1 MQANAVKAFMSGD
14 PVWVSPETSALEAF
28 ERMIDRG
35 IRHLPVLDA
44 QRHVVGV
51 LSIDDLRA
59 ALPFS
64 TSLARPLAPAE
75 RETAREWRVGEIMS
89 HDPETLGPEASL
101 AQAAERMAERRIGCL
116 PIVDEAGRLAGLLSE
131 TDVLWAIATAGR
143 LPRESA
149 DAARKR
155 ELESLV
161 RELER
166 ERERVRGRLAQR
178 ERAEQSLEAVMR
190 EEPMDIA
197 ERGADVSLVRESIAL
212 DELAVRRL
220 AALDR
225 ALDRAAQGH
234 LGECTRCG
242 GAIPLT
248 RLRAMPGTTVC
259 IACARAA
266 TGG

>member
-1 MQANAVKAFMSGD
+1 MQAPAVKAFMSGD
-14 PVWVSPETSALEAF
+14 PIWVSPEASALEAF
-28 ERMIDRG
+28 EQMIDRG
-35 IRHLPVLDA
+35 IRHLPVLDGD
-44 QRHVVGV
+44 RRVVGV

-64 TSLARPLAPAE
+64 MTLRQPLAPHE
-75 RETAREWRVGEIMS
+75 RETAREWQVGEIMS

-101 AQAAERMAERRIGCL
+101 SEAAERMAERRIGCL
-116 PIVDEAGRLAGLLSE
+116 PIVDENGRLAGLLSE

-149 DAARKR
+149 EATRKR
-155 ELESLV
+155 DLESLV

-166 ERERVRGRLAQR
+166 ERERIRGRFAQR
-178 ERAEQSLEAVMR
+178 QRAEASIEAVMR
-190 EEPMDIA
+190 EEPMDQA
-197 ERGADVSLVRESIAL
+197 ERGADVTLVQEAIAL

-220 AALDR
+220 AALDA

-234 LGECTRCG
+234 LGACTSCG
-242 GAIPLT
+242 ASIPVA

-259 IACARAA
+259 VACAR
-266 TGG
+266 GGDRR

>member
-14 PVWVSPETSALEAF
+14 PIWVSPEASALEAL

-44 QRHVVGV
+44 ERRVVGV

-59 ALPFS
+59 AMPFS
-64 TSLARPLAPAE
+64 ASLRRPLAPGE
-75 RETAREWRVGEIMS
+75 RETAREWQVGEIMT
-89 HDPETLGPEASL
+89 HAPETLGPEATI
-101 AQAAERMAERRIGCL
+101 AEAAERMAERRIGCL
-116 PIVDEAGRLAGLLSE
+116 PVVDAENRLVGLLSE

-166 ERERVRGRLAQR
+166 ERERVRDRLARRQR
-178 ERAEQSLEAVMR
+178 EERSLEAVMR
-190 EEPMDIA
+190 EEPMDQA
-197 ERGADVSLVRESIAL
+197 ERGADVTVVQESLAL

-220 AALDR
+220 AALDQ

-234 LGECTRCG
+234 LGECARCG
-242 GAIPLT
+242 GAIPVA
-248 RLRAMPGTTVC
+248 RLRAMPGATHC
-259 IACARAA
+259 IACARGE
-266 TGG
+266 TSR